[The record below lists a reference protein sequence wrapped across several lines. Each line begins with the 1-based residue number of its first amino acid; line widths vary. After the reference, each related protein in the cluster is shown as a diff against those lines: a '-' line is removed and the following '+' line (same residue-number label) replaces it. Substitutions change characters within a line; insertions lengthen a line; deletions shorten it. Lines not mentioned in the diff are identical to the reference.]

1 MAQMRVGIRPWI
13 ARRRSSRPILLGVI
27 VRLAIA
33 VVLVVL
39 GAGVEG
45 QQPFEQVGVDRQ
57 CDQRAP
63 GGVAAGEVPMLQ
75 E

>member
-1 MAQMRVGIRPWI
+1 LKT
-13 ARRRSSRPILLGVI
+13 PILLGVI
-27 VRLAIA
+27 VRLAVA

-45 QQPFEQVGVDRQ
+45 EQPFEQVGVDRH
-57 CDQRAP
+57 CDQHAP
-63 GGVAAGEVPMLQ
+63 GGVAAGAVPAIQ